1 MSILSN
7 YYDEYKGYVAN
18 IPTFHDDEGN
28 VIPPIDVSIED
39 LVNKG
44 YRDQDV
50 YGNVEALLSYAATL
64 ARFQIISD
72 MLAEKE
78 SN

>member
-28 VIPPIDVSIED
+28 VVQPLDVSIEH
-39 LVNKG
+39 LVDKG
-44 YRDQDV
+44 YSE
-50 YGNVEALLSYAATL
+50 EALIGHVMTL